1 MSHIN
6 DESWS
11 YKWVILGWSSS
22 IARNSQITRFKNL
35 IQLGYVKLW
44 LPSQQMGPSS
54 LRINAQ
60 NKRTFFLTK
69 RTQCFSNELGPSGES
84 QITSSL
90 TYGLNSVFY
99 YLGPVIHGL
108 TSQTWPG
115 YDPWYDHDR
124 SWPELTYDRSGIL
137 TNPRIWT
144 FFWNYKSYHQK
155 SGPEEESSL
164 DVLWLGTSLL
174 SDGIM

>member
-1 MSHIN
+1 MVALTA
-6 DESWS
+6 DGA
-11 YKWVILGWSSS
+11 KFLGNFW
-22 IARNSQITRFKNL
+22 NT
-35 IQLGYVKLW
+35 
-44 LPSQQMGPSS
+44 
-54 LRINAQ
+54 Q
-60 NKRTFFLTK
+60 NKRTFFK
-69 RTQCFSNELGPSGES
+69 RMRNFSNELGPSGES

-99 YLGPVIHGL
+99 EIGPVIW
-108 TSQTWPG
+108 WPG
-115 YDPWYDHDR
+115 YDPRYDPSQ
-124 SWPELTYDRSGIL
+124 SWPKVTFDRSGIL

-174 SDGIM
+174 SDGMT